1 MRATTARIGRIVS
14 CLLVCAAACVHAAP
28 ITNGG
33 FESGD
38 FTGWTTVG
46 VASVLDAT
54 FGSGP
59 IEGTYQAFM
68 NTLDGSAPLLANQ
81 AAIEV
86 FLGLPAGR
94 LDAINSSDAI
104 EGSAIRQSLTGD
116 AGDIL
121 SFDWNFLTNE
131 IEEGEGVN
139 DFAFWC
145 LVNLDTGQLL
155 ADIFTPGFVASPT
168 AMFEDETGFR
178 NVTFAL
184 PSGGTFVLG
193 FGVVDVG
200 DPDVAS
206 GLLIDNVSLTST
218 NAEIP
223 EPCSITLCVLGALG
237 LVARRARGK
246 RRK

>member
-1 MRATTARIGRIVS
+1 MRATTVGTGWIAS
-14 CLLVCAAACVHAAP
+14 CFLLCAAACVHAAP

-38 FTGWTTVG
+38 FTGWATAG
-46 VASVLDAT
+46 VASILDST

-59 IEGTYQAFM
+59 TEGTYQAFM
-68 NTLDGSAPLLANQ
+68 STEGSVAPPASQ
-81 AAIEV
+81 AAIEA

-104 EGSAIRQSLTGD
+104 EGSAISQTLTGN

-131 IEEGEGVN
+131 LSPDGFE
-139 DFAFWC
+139 DFAFWS

-168 AMFEDETGFR
+168 PLFADETGFR

-184 PSGGTFVLG
+184 PSGGTFLLG
-193 FGVVDVG
+193 FGVMDAW
-200 DPDVAS
+200 DPIVAS

-223 EPCSITLCVLGALG
+223 EPCSIALCVLGGLG
-237 LVARRARGK
+237 LVARRSRGK
-246 RRK
+246 RGK